1 MSLASPAGLDMAL
14 VELLGAEVEMGFGV
28 LDEEGRYLFVNPVLA
43 RLHGRPA
50 SPAGDGRLPELI
62 CDRDD
67 IVLRNLV
74 DRVRTAQ
81 APLRGGSITHH
92 GRSWELTYVPIE
104 IAGRFAVGIVAND
117 AYERNVAVAEA
128 ERSASRHDALAEY
141 SFMAVLAE
149 DLKPLFDEAVALLVR
164 ELDLEF
170 AALLELLP
178 GGVQFAIR
186 AQVGYRLP
194 EDAILAGGAA
204 SQEGYTLSSPD
215 PVIVEDLAAELRFS
229 PSAIFVANGVRSGLS
244 VPIRAGSVVWG
255 VLEAHTT
262 QPRTFAPDHVNVLRT
277 VANVLGAA
285 LAREATTLELKTLA
299 LQRRRLTQEALE
311 SRDRERRRLADL
323 VHDDVLQYLLFAR
336 QECAALANVAT
347 EPAVARLRQSLDE
360 ATKLLRDAVSDL
372 HPVTL
377 ARVGLRSTLTS
388 LAREYAERGGLEVTV
403 RVAENCPPVHDQ
415 LVVSAVRELL
425 TNAVKHARASAVDV
439 VVRAD
444 AGLAVEVS
452 DDGVGLDP
460 LVLRESVAAGH
471 IGLASLIERFEALGG
486 RGYLETAWNGRGT
499 RVRLA
504 LPLP

>member
-1 MSLASPAGLDMAL
+1 MSPVPPTGLDATSL
-14 VELLGAEVEMGFGV
+14 ELLPLEMGLGV

-50 SPAGDGRLPELI
+50 GRAGDDRFAEMI
-62 CDRDD
+62 CDPND
-67 IVLRNLV
+67 IVLRGV
-74 DRVRTAQ
+74 VERVRTAG
-81 APLRGGSITHH
+81 APVRGDSITYD
-92 GRSWELTYVPIE
+92 GRSWDVSYVPIE
-104 IAGRFAVGIVAND
+104 VAGRFAVGVVATD
-117 AYERNVAVAEA
+117 AYERDVVLAEA
-128 ERSASRHDALAEY
+128 KSSASRHAALAEY

-204 SQEGYTLSSPD
+204 SQEGYTLTSPE

-229 PSAIFVANGVRSGLS
+229 PSAIFVQSGVRSGIS
-244 VPIRAGSVVWG
+244 VSIRAGAVVWG

-262 QPRTFAPDHVNVLRT
+262 HPRTFAPDHVNVLRT

-323 VHDDVLQYLLFAR
+323 VHDDVLQHLLFAR

-388 LAREYAERGGLEVTV
+388 LAREYAERGGLEVSV
-403 RVAENCPPVHDQ
+403 RVAENCPALHDQ

-439 VVRAD
+439 VVQATD
-444 AGLAVEVS
+444 AELDVEVS

-460 LVLRESVAAGH
+460 LVLRQSVAAGH

-486 RGYLETAWNGRGT
+486 RGHLETAWNGRGT